1 MTDQMME
8 MSLLQYRWIA
18 LMSLWTGLI
27 VTVGMVFA
35 LIPNIEL
42 ILLTAFLGGIALG
55 PRRGLIVA
63 VVGEG
68 IFSALNPVG
77 SGLGFPVLYAF
88 QIVSVGFCGFMGG
101 ALATLLA
108 RIQRSWM
115 ASLFMGGMGLF
126 LTLFYDMLTA
136 LSFPISSGMVSGTL
150 WATLTTG
157 MVFFATHVVANTILF
172 GTFGPGMVH
181 LVNRQLK
188 MHGLGGGQGG
198 G

>member
-1 MTDQMME
+1 
-8 MSLLQYRWIA
+8 
-18 LMSLWTGLI
+18 MSLWTGLI

-35 LIPNIEL
+35 LVPNIEL

-68 IFSALNPVG
+68 IFSALNPIG

-88 QIVSVGFCGFMGG
+88 QLMSVGLCGFIGG
-101 ALATLLA
+101 ALATMVA
-108 RIQRSWM
+108 GIQRQWL
-115 ASLFMGGMGLF
+115 ASLFMGVVGLF

-136 LSFPISSGMVSGTL
+136 LSFPISSGMISGTL
-150 WATLTTG
+150 WATITTG

-172 GTFGPGMVH
+172 GTFGPGMVT

-188 MHGLGGGQGG
+188 MYGLEGDQGG
-198 G
+198 E